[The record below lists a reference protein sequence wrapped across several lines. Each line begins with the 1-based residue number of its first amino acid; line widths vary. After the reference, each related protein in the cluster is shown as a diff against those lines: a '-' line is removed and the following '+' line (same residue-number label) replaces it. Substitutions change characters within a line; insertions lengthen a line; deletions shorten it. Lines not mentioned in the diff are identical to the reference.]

1 MFYAPSAKI
10 GIVKVVEV
18 SYRAETP
25 TYISIV
31 FARRVPHWN
40 RILCNVRYGESTR
53 APYSTP
59 RRTKIFTDV
68 SCKHVCSPRR
78 SDVIRVVY
86 SRTYTFSCFCSEKKK
101 NKQKKNWN
109 GEAFGSVPTYIYIGV
124 YGTSS
129 YVYIYMYIRLT
140 HRSATSV
147 RCSDLCLVRIPWQ
160 MARAE
165 AGKRDK
171 SSDNIRR
178 VRRRR
183 VYTVRIDCIHYII
196 RSSHSPLSSPSP
208 VVPASLFARAGLAS
222 AGENLCL
229 RMDIG

>member
-1 MFYAPSAKI
+1 MHLTLRRGERKYLPTFRANTFAVRDDRTLSESYTVVPTRFRVSVRKKKKINKKKI
-10 GIVKVVEV
+10 GM
-18 SYRAETP
+18 
-25 TYISIV
+25 
-31 FARRVPHWN
+31 ARRS
-40 RILCNVRYGESTR
+40 E
-53 APYSTP
+53 
-59 RRTKIFTDV
+59 
-68 SCKHVCSPRR
+68 
-78 SDVIRVVY
+78 VY
-86 SRTYTFSCFCSEKKK
+86 LR
-101 NKQKKNWN
+101 
-109 GEAFGSVPTYIYIGV
+109 IYIGV